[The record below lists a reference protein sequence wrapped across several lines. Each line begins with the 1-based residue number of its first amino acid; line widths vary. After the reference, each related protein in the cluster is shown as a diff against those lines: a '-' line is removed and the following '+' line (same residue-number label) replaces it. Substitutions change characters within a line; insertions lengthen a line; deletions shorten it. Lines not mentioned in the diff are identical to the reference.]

1 MSGGI
6 EQGRMRYAE
15 VILPVPVGATFT
27 YTVDEA
33 LPQDNLVGRRVVVP
47 FGRGKV
53 YAGVVRSV
61 SDTKP
66 QGDYELKGVM
76 DVLDVRP
83 IVSESQLALWAW
95 IADYYMCSLGDVMKA
110 ALPAGL
116 KLESETTVR
125 LCEGFSEWETLTPA
139 EDEVAA
145 QLQDGKNHT
154 VASLQKVVGAQRVL
168 RVVRS
173 LIEKG
178 VAEAGERLAS
188 SFRPKK
194 EAHVRLNKKYLSQ
207 SALNTLFE
215 SLGKTPRRYQMVL
228 KLVEMADVP
237 LALKLKNNHL
247 LREVSKAALLKES
260 AASAAV
266 LAGLKAKGVVE
277 VYDYEVGRLNKEG
290 NAAIVEQL
298 PLSPAQQQAYDG
310 ILASFRQK
318 DVCLLHGVTS
328 SGKTEIYIRL
338 IRQALAEGKQVLYL
352 LPEIALTTQITD
364 RLRRVFG
371 NKLGVYHSKF
381 PDNERVEIWLKQ
393 AGAQPFD
400 VLLGVRSS
408 LLLPQQRLG
417 LIIVDEEHEPSYKQQ
432 DPAPR
437 YNARDAAIVLAHQC
451 GAKVLLGTATP
462 SVETYHN
469 ATTGKYGYVRLT
481 QRFGNVMLPEVR
493 VVDIQDLQRRKLMRF
508 PFSPDL
514 ENEIRLALEHQ
525 EQVILFLNRRG
536 YAPVVECTT
545 CGWVPRC
552 QYCDVALTYHLDDH
566 RLHCHYCGN
575 SFPVPTECPNCHS
588 HELRSF
594 GYGTEKI
601 EEEVHRRFPTAL
613 TARLDLDTT
622 RSRQSYARILGDFAA
637 GKTDILIGTQ
647 MVSKGLDFGN
657 VRVVGIVDADKMLN
671 RPDFRAHERA
681 FQMMMQVAGRAGRRD
696 TKGTVILQTRQAD
709 NPLIRQVMEGD
720 YEGMYKNE
728 LAERRKYFYP
738 PFYRLIYVWF
748 KHKDERIVQEG
759 AALMTRQMQEYF
771 RGGVLGP
778 DKPEVSRVCMSHLR
792 RTALKVSPALST
804 HAVRRALI
812 SMAEKVHAAPRLHSL
827 YIYFDVDPL

>member
-1 MSGGI
+1 MK
-6 EQGRMRYAE
+6 YAE
-15 VILPVPVGATFT
+15 VILPLPVGTTFT

-33 LPQDNLVGRRVVVP
+33 LSGEDLVGRRVVVP
-47 FGRGKV
+47 FGRNKV
-53 YAGVVRSV
+53 YAGVVKSI
-61 SDTKP
+61 SDKKP
-66 QGDYELKGVM
+66 EGDYELKSVV
-76 DVLDVRP
+76 DILDARP
-83 IVSESQLALWAW
+83 IVSCGQLALWAW

-125 LCEGFSEWETLTPA
+125 LNEDFADWDALTPA
-139 EDEVAA
+139 ESEVAA
-145 QLQDGKNHT
+145 LLQDNKSHT

-168 RVVRS
+168 RMVRS
-173 LIEKG
+173 LIDKG
-178 VAEAGERLAS
+178 AVEAGERLAS
-188 SFRPKK
+188 GFRPKR
-194 EAHVRLNKKYLSQ
+194 EVHVRLNKKYLSD

-215 SLGKTPRRYQMVL
+215 SLNKTPRRYQMLL
-228 KLVEMADVP
+228 KLVELADIP
-237 LALKLKNNHL
+237 LALKLNNPQL
-247 LREVSKAALLKES
+247 VREVSKATLMKES

-266 LAGLKAKGVVE
+266 LAGLRAKGVVE
-277 VYDYEVGRLNKEG
+277 TYDYEVGRLNAKG
-290 NAAIVEQL
+290 AGAIAEQL
-298 PLSPAQQQAYDG
+298 PLSPAQQRAYDE
-310 ILASFRQK
+310 ILSSFQRK
-318 DVCLLHGVTS
+318 EVCLLHGVTS

-338 IRQALAEGKQVLYL
+338 IRKALAEGKRVLYL

-371 NKLGVYHSKF
+371 GELGVYHSKF

-393 AGAQPFD
+393 AGQKPYG

-408 LLLPQQRLG
+408 LLLPHQNLG

-437 YNARDAAIVLAHQC
+437 YNARDAAIVLAHGC

-469 ATTGKYGYVRLT
+469 ATTGKYGYVRLAE
-481 QRFGNVMLPEVR
+481 RFGQVMLPEVR

-514 ENEIRLALEHQ
+514 ENEIRLALEHK

-536 YAPVVECTT
+536 YAPVVECTM

-575 SFPVPTECPNCHS
+575 SFSVPAECPNCHS

-601 EEEVHRRFPTAL
+601 EEEVRRRFPTAR

-622 RSRQSYARILGDFAA
+622 RSRLSYGHILGDFSA

-671 RPDFRAHERA
+671 RSDFRAHERA

-709 NPLIRQVMEGD
+709 NPLIRQVVEGD
-720 YEGMYKNE
+720 YEGMYENE

-748 KHKDERIVQEG
+748 KHRDERVAQEG
-759 AALMTRQMQEYF
+759 ATLMTRQMQEYF

-812 SMAEKVHAAPRLHSL
+812 SMAERVHALPGLHSL
-827 YIYFDVDPL
+827 YIYFDADPL

>member
-1 MSGGI
+1 MK
-6 EQGRMRYAE
+6 YAE
-15 VILPVPVGATFT
+15 VILPVPVGSTFT
-27 YTVDEA
+27 YTVENS
-33 LPQDNLVGRRVVVP
+33 QTNEELVGRRVVVP
-47 FGRGKV
+47 FGRNKV
-53 YAGVVRSV
+53 YAGVVKSV
-61 SDTKP
+61 SDKKP
-66 QGDYELKGVM
+66 EGDYELKGVV
-76 DVLDVRP
+76 DVLDAHP
-83 IVSESQLALWAW
+83 IVSRSQLNLWVW

-125 LCEGFSEWETLTPA
+125 LNEAFSDWDALTPT
-139 EDEVAA
+139 ESEVATL
-145 QLQDGKNHT
+145 LQDNKSHT

-173 LIEKG
+173 LIDKG
-178 VAEAGERLAS
+178 VAEAGERLATG
-188 SFRPKK
+188 FRPKK
-194 EAHVRLNKKYLSQ
+194 ESHVRLNKKYLSEN
-207 SALNTLFE
+207 ALNALFE
-215 SLGKTPRRYQMVL
+215 ALHKTPRRYQMLL
-228 KLVEMADVP
+228 KLVEMADIP
-237 LALKLKNNHL
+237 LALKLKNTGL
-247 LREVSKAALLKES
+247 IREVSKAALLKES

-266 LAGLKAKGVVE
+266 LAGLKAKGVME
-277 VYDYEVGRLNKEG
+277 IYDYEVGRLNAKNG
-290 NAAIVEQL
+290 GAISEQL
-298 PLSPAQQQAYDG
+298 PLSAAQQRAYDE
-310 ILASFRQK
+310 ILSSFRQK
-318 DVCLLHGVTS
+318 EVCLLHGVTS

-338 IRQALAEGKQVLYL
+338 IRKVLAEGKQVLYL

-371 NKLGVYHSKF
+371 KDLGVYHSKF
-381 PDNERVEIWLKQ
+381 PDNERVEVWLKQ
-393 AGAQPFD
+393 AGPQPYG

-408 LLLPQQRLG
+408 LLLPYRNLG

-437 YNARDAAIVLAHQC
+437 YSARDTAIVLAHQC

-469 ATTGKYGYVRLT
+469 AATNKYGYVRLT
-481 QRFGNVMLPEVR
+481 ERYGQVMLPEVR

-514 ENEIRLALEHQ
+514 ESEIRQALEHN

-536 YAPVVECTT
+536 YAPVVECTN

-552 QYCDVALTYHLDDH
+552 QYCDVSLTYHLEDH

-575 SFPVPTECPNCHS
+575 SFSVPNECPNCHS
-588 HELRSF
+588 HDLRSF

-601 EEEVHRRFPTAL
+601 EEEVHRRFPTAR

-622 RSRQSYARILGDFAA
+622 RTRLSYQRILGDFSR
-637 GKTDILIGTQ
+637 GMTDILIGTQ

-657 VRVVGIVDADKMLN
+657 VRVVGIVDADKILN

-709 NPLIRQVMEGD
+709 NPVIKQVVEGD
-720 YEGMYKNE
+720 YEGMYESE
-728 LAERRKYFYP
+728 LIERQKYFYP

-748 KHKDERIVQEG
+748 KHKDERVVVEG
-759 AALMTRQMQEYF
+759 AACMSRMMLDYF
-771 RGGVLGP
+771 KGGVLGP
-778 DKPEVSRVCMSHLR
+778 DKPEVSRVSMAHLR
-792 RTALKVSPALST
+792 RTALKVSPAIST
-804 HAVRRALI
+804 HSVRQALL
-812 SMAEKVHAAPRLHSL
+812 SMAERVHALPRLHSL

>member
-1 MSGGI
+1 MK
-6 EQGRMRYAE
+6 YAE

-33 LPQDNLVGRRVVVP
+33 PSNEDLVGRRVVVP
-47 FGRGKV
+47 FGKNKV
-53 YAGVVRSV
+53 YAGVVKSI
-61 SDTKP
+61 SDKKP
-66 QGDYELKGVM
+66 EGDYELKCVV
-76 DVLDVRP
+76 DILDAHP
-83 IVSESQLALWAW
+83 IVSRDQLALWAW

-125 LCEGFSEWETLTPA
+125 LNEDFADWEALTPA
-139 EDEVAA
+139 ESEVAA
-145 QLQDGKNHT
+145 LLQDNKSHS

-173 LIEKG
+173 MIDKG
-178 VAEAGERLAS
+178 AVEAGEKLAS
-188 SFRPKK
+188 GFRPKK
-194 EAHVRLNKKYLSQ
+194 EVHVRLNKKYFSDN
-207 SALNTLFE
+207 ALNTLFE
-215 SLGKTPRRYQMVL
+215 TLNKTPRRYQMLL
-228 KLVEMADVP
+228 KLVELADIP
-237 LALKLKNNHL
+237 LALKLNNPQL
-247 LREVSKAALLKES
+247 VREVSKATLMKES

-277 VYDYEVGRLNKEG
+277 TYDYEVGRLNTKG
-290 NAAIVEQL
+290 AGAIAGQL
-298 PLSPAQQQAYDG
+298 PLSPAQQRAYDE
-310 ILASFRQK
+310 ILSSFQRK
-318 DVCLLHGVTS
+318 EVCLLHGVTS

-338 IRQALAEGKQVLYL
+338 IRKALAEGKQVLYL

-371 NKLGVYHSKF
+371 KELGVYHSKF

-393 AGAQPFD
+393 AGEKPYG

-408 LLLPQQRLG
+408 LLLPHHNLG

-437 YNARDAAIVLAHQC
+437 YNARDTAIVLAHRC

-481 QRFGNVMLPEVR
+481 ERFGQVMLPEVR

-514 ENEIRLALEHQ
+514 ENEIHKALEHK

-536 YAPVVECTT
+536 YAPVVECTM

-575 SFPVPTECPNCHS
+575 SFSVPGECPNCHS
-588 HELRSF
+588 RELRSF

-601 EEEVHRRFPTAL
+601 EEEVHRRFPTAR

-622 RSRQSYARILGDFAA
+622 RSRLSYGRILGDFSA

-671 RPDFRAHERA
+671 RSDFRAHERA

-709 NPLIRQVMEGD
+709 NPLIRQVVKGD
-720 YEGMYKNE
+720 YEGMYQNE
-728 LAERRKYFYP
+728 LDERRKYFYP

-748 KHKDERIVQEG
+748 KHKDERVVQES
-759 AALMTRQMQEYF
+759 ANRMSQMMQDYF
-771 RGGVLGP
+771 RGGILGP

-792 RTALKVSPALST
+792 RTALKVSTALST
-804 HAVRRALI
+804 HTVRSALI
-812 SMAEKVHAAPRLHSL
+812 SMAEKVHALPRLHSL